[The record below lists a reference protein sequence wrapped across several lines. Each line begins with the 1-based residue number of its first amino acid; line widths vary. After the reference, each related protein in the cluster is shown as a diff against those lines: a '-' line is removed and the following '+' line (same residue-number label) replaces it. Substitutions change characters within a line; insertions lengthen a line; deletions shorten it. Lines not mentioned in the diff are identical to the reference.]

1 MLWPGKN
8 QMMNE
13 MNEKMAK
20 IDGQL
25 QAEEDAQISSL
36 EKKLIQRKQRR
47 AKLVDKF
54 GEIQDQK

>member
-1 MLWPGKN
+1 
-8 QMMNE
+8 MMNE